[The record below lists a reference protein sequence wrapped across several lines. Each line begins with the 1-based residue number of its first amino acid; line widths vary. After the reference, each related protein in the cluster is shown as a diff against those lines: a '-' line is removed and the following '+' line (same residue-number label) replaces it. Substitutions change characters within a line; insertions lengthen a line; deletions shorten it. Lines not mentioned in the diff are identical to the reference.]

1 MEHLLET
8 LESLDIPDGTV
19 KDLELGKFKVHF
31 EKNGGEIAI
40 SIVSG
45 FDDSEVKED
54 IDMYK
59 KAIKELDDDTF
70 VNSTEELSNAIDLHR
85 FNDLLDLESFTQ
97 SEADE
102 VEEMMNIS
110 TEIICKHLQSKIT
123 ELVDL
128 YDKF

>member
-8 LESLDIPDGTV
+8 LESLNIPDGTV

-31 EKNGGEIAI
+31 EKNGKEITI
-40 SIVSG
+40 SIVSE

-59 KAIKELDDDTF
+59 KAIKELDDDIF
-70 VNSTEELSNAIDLHR
+70 VNSTEELSNTIDLHR

-102 VEEMMNIS
+102 VEEMMDIS

>member
-8 LESLDIPDGTV
+8 LESLNIPDGTV

-31 EKNGGEIAI
+31 EKNGKEITI
-40 SIVSG
+40 SIVSE

-59 KAIKELDDDTF
+59 KAIKELDDDIF

-102 VEEMMNIS
+102 VEEMMDIS